1 MPSEVRNPASRVSS
15 ADGASDEI
23 VQIGNRYYVLAS
35 SSLAEEDQRILKDGE
50 SFAVFDRLGD
60 VRPLGFGEEGL
71 YHQGTRF
78 LSSALLRV
86 GRERPLFLSSAVTSD
101 NVMLTVDLT
110 NPDISRR
117 GHVAIPRGTLHI
129 ERRKVLSGPICR
141 ERIIVRNFGRE
152 AVKAPLAM
160 SFASDFV
167 DLFEVRG
174 VQRTRRGRRLAP
186 RVGSG
191 EVTLGYEG
199 LDRVRRRM
207 RIQFGGQPTRLH
219 SARAEFELHLDP
231 GASTV
236 IDVGIACEVGARRP
250 IPSFEAT
257 RRRAEREIRA
267 GWTGAAAVGSSNER
281 FNAWLRQS
289 LADLEMMTTETP
301 EGPYPYAGIPWFSAP
316 FGRDGIITALQCLW
330 LNPSLA
336 RGVLRYLAA
345 NQADTVDPDR
355 DAQPGKVLHEVR
367 SGEMASLGE
376 VPFGRYY
383 GSHDATPLFVLLAG
397 EHYRRTADIAFA
409 ATLWPHIERALD
421 WMDGDGDP
429 DGDGFLEYQRMAP
442 EGIAQQGWKDSWDSI
457 FHADGEIAPTP
468 IALCEVQAYAFAAK
482 LGAAEIADALGHA
495 ERAAAL
501 RTQAMDL
508 QRRFEAAFWLPDLGT
523 YALALDGDK
532 RPCRVRTSNPGHA
545 LFAGIADPTHARRV
559 ARGLLG
565 PAFFS
570 GWGIRTVAE
579 GEARYNPM
587 SYQNGSVWPHDN
599 ALIAVGLARY
609 GFKEDALRV
618 LEGLFDA
625 SMQIDLARLPEL
637 FCGFRRGDHDA
648 PTLYP
653 VACSPQAWAAGAVFH
668 MLQACL
674 GLEVDTLHQQV
685 RLTHARLPRFID
697 SLHVTGLQVGEA
709 AVDLI
714 LVRQELGV
722 GINVVRRTGNVE
734 IIARR

>member
-1 MPSEVRNPASRVSS
+1 MPTQVRRQASRVSS
-15 ADGASDEI
+15 ADGTTDEI
-23 VQIGNRYYVLAS
+23 VEIGNRYYVLAS

-78 LSSALLRV
+78 LSGALLRV

-117 GHVAIPRGTLHI
+117 GRVAIPRGTLHI
-129 ERRKVLSGPICR
+129 ERRKVLSGPVCR
-141 ERIIVRNFGRE
+141 ERITVRNFGRE
-152 AVKAPLAM
+152 AVATPLAM

-174 VQRTRRGRRLAP
+174 VQRTRRGRKLAT
-186 RVGSG
+186 RVASP
-191 EVTLGYEG
+191 EVMLEYEG
-199 LDRVRRRM
+199 LDRVRRRTTI
-207 RIQFGGQPTRLH
+207 RFDAPPGRLQ
-219 SARAEFELHLDP
+219 ADRAEFALRLDP

-236 IDVGIACEVGARRP
+236 IDVGIACETGVRHPMPG
-250 IPSFEAT
+250 FETT
-257 RRRAEREIRA
+257 RRRAERDIRVGWANAA
-267 GWTGAAAVGSSNER
+267 GVTSSNQR

-289 LADLEMMTTETP
+289 FADLQMMTTETP

-330 LNPSLA
+330 LNPDLA
-336 RGVLRYLAA
+336 RGVLGYLAA
-345 NQADTVDPDR
+345 NQADAIDPDR
-355 DAQPGKVLHEVR
+355 DAQPGKILHEVR
-367 SGEMASLGE
+367 SGEMAALGE
-376 VPFGRYY
+376 IPFGRYY
-383 GSHDATPLFVLLAG
+383 GSHDATPLFVMLAG
-397 EHYRRTADIAFA
+397 GYYRRTGDIASA
-409 ATLWPHIERALD
+409 ARLWPNVERALE
-421 WMDGDGDP
+421 WMDRYGDQ

-457 FHADGEIAPTP
+457 FHADGELAPTP

-482 LGAAEIADALGHA
+482 REAAELADALGHA

-501 RTQAMDL
+501 RTETREL

-523 YALALDGDK
+523 YALALDGEK
-532 RPCRVRTSNPGHA
+532 RPCRVRASNAGHA
-545 LFAGIADPTHARRV
+545 LFAGIADPGHARRV

-565 PAFFS
+565 PSFFS

-609 GFKEDALRV
+609 GFQEEALRV
-618 LEGLFDA
+618 LEGLFAA

-653 VACSPQAWAAGAVFH
+653 VACSPQAWAAGAIFH
-668 MLQACL
+668 LLQACL
-674 GLEVDTLHQQV
+674 GLEVDAGQRQV
-685 RLTHARLPRFID
+685 RVTHARLPRFID
-697 SLHVTGLQVGEA
+697 SLNVTGLQVGRG
-709 AVDLI
+709 AVDLV
-714 LVRQELGV
+714 LVRHELGV
-722 GINVVRRTGNVE
+722 GINVVRRSGDVE
-734 IIARR
+734 IIARK

>member
-1 MPSEVRNPASRVSS
+1 MPTQVIRAASRVSS
-15 ADGASDEI
+15 ADDTADEI
-23 VQIGNRYYVLAS
+23 VEIGNRYYVLAS

-50 SFAVFDRLGD
+50 SFAIFDRLGD
-60 VRPLGFGEEGL
+60 VRPLGFGEEGI
-71 YHQGTRF
+71 YHRGTRF
-78 LSSALLRV
+78 LSGGLLRV

-101 NVMLTVDLT
+101 NVMVTVDLT

-117 GHVAIPRGTLHI
+117 GRVAISRGTLHI

-141 ERIIVRNFGRE
+141 ERIMIRNFGRE
-152 AVKAPLAM
+152 AVTAPLSV
-160 SFASDFV
+160 SFASDYV

-174 VQRTRRGRRLAP
+174 VQRARRGRRLAP
-186 RVGSG
+186 RIGSQ

-199 LDRVRRRM
+199 LDRVRRRT
-207 RIQFGGQPTRLH
+207 RIRFDPAPTLLR
-219 SARAEFELHLDP
+219 SDRAEFAIHLNP
-231 GASTV
+231 GTSTV
-236 IDVGIACEVGARRP
+236 IDVGIACESGVRQL
-250 IPSFEAT
+250 IPGFETT
-257 RRRAEREIRA
+257 RRRAKREIRV
-267 GWTGAAAVGSSNER
+267 GWSGAAGVASSNER

-301 EGPYPYAGIPWFSAP
+301 QGPYPYAGIPWFSAP

-330 LNPSLA
+330 LNPALA
-336 RGVLRYLAA
+336 RGVLGYLAA
-345 NQADTVDPDR
+345 NQADAVDPAR
-355 DAQPGKVLHEVR
+355 DEQPGKVLHEVR
-367 SGEMASLGE
+367 SGEMATLGE
-376 VPFGRYY
+376 TPFGRYY

-397 EHYRRTADIAFA
+397 EYFRRTADIRYA
-409 ATLWPHIERALD
+409 ASLWPHVERALD

-482 LGAAEIADALGHA
+482 REAAELADALGHA

-501 RTQAMDL
+501 RNQANEL
-508 QRRFEAAFWLPDLGT
+508 QRRFEAAFWMPDLGT
-523 YALALDGDK
+523 YALALDGEK

-545 LFAGIADPTHARRV
+545 LFAGIADPGHARRV
-559 ARGLLG
+559 ARSLLG
-565 PAFFS
+565 PAFYS
-570 GWGIRTVAE
+570 GWGIRTVAD

-653 VACSPQAWAAGAVFH
+653 VACSPQAWAAGAIFH
-668 MLQACL
+668 LLQACL
-674 GLEVDTLHQQV
+674 GLEVDARQQQV

-697 SLHVTGLQVGEA
+697 SLHLTGLQVGQA

-722 GINVVRRTGNVE
+722 GINVVRRTGKVE